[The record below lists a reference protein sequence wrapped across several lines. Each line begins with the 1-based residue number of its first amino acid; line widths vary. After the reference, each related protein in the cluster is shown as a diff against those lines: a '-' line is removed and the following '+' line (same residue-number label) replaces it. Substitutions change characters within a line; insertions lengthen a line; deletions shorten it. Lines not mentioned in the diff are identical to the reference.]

1 MRFNCCNRKTELSFD
16 IGCAWQQQWLSTL
29 VLENLNNSW
38 VRFLLI
44 ILIMLIVVTSTMTVT
59 SVVMDSPLLPPPS
72 TSVPVTWGVVKFIF
86 ERWISYYAIMLI
98 MSRHLK
104 DESPVSCVLTFT
116 VNWGLC
122 TFGYYQRRIFRKY
135 PLPTIVARRE
145 QVLHWHRQVRWAC
158 WQQRDGQVLRWSSMW
173 SGFRYRDRRQLL
185 SLATPG
191 EDRHCHHHCHHM
203 RPHGHN
209 RHR

>member
-1 MRFNCCNRKTELSFD
+1 
-16 IGCAWQQQWLSTL
+16 
-29 VLENLNNSW
+29 
-38 VRFLLI
+38 
-44 ILIMLIVVTSTMTVT
+44 
-59 SVVMDSPLLPPPS
+59 
-72 TSVPVTWGVVKFIF
+72 
-86 ERWISYYAIMLI
+86 

-158 WQQRDGQVLRWSSMW
+158 WQQRDGQDLQWSSMW
-173 SGFRYRDRRQLL
+173 SGFRYRDRRRLL

-209 RHR
+209 RHREIDLCPAEKYDDGIHPFPVRGLCADEIFANCPHHLSWLTFSSFALPCQISRFVKIYMILLSSFLRAFTAVFGPHDLLIICW